1 MCLMKVSVAKAERV
15 AAAASGYFRRME
27 AVGEESSHPI
37 ASELAHRSESAK
49 ERLRKFTLC
58 ASMRKG
64 RP

>member
-49 ERLRKFTLC
+49 QR
-58 ASMRKG
+58 
-64 RP
+64 